1 MYCPKCGSEILE
13 GNRFCVHCGTQISE
27 ATATCRSCGAEAS
40 PGLKYCGQCGQNLTR
55 APGTEKKHVW
65 TAVAIVSIWLAV
77 LFASIFAPDMIT
89 GSEREHLPI
98 AAATSWFWGLI
109 ATGFV
114 LALARG
120 SSGGMAHTWIAVAT
134 VGVWLAVLLTSI
146 FAPELETGSDPT
158 IIPLAAILSPMIG
171 AIATGF
177 LWAFGKG
184 S

>member
-1 MYCPKCGSEILE
+1 MYCPKCGSEIPE

-27 ATATCRSCGAEAS
+27 AASACPSCGAEVS
-40 PGLKYCGQCGQNLTR
+40 PGLRYCGQCGQNLAR
-55 APGTEKKHVW
+55 APSTEKKHVW

-77 LFASIFAPDMIT
+77 LFESIFAPDMIT

-98 AAATSWFWGLI
+98 AGATSWFWGAI

-114 LALARG
+114 VALARG
-120 SSGGMAHTWIAVAT
+120 PSGGMAHTWMAVAT
-134 VGVWLAVLLTSI
+134 VGIWVAVLFVSV

-158 IIPLAAILSPMIG
+158 IIPLGAVLSPMMG

-177 LWAFGKG
+177 LWALGKG